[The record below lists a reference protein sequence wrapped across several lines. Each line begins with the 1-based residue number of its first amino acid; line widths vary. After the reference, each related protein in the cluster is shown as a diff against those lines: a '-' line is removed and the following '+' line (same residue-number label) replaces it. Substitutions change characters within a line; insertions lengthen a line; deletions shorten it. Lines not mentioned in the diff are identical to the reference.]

1 MEGLRGGAGGWGG
14 GALAVRAQRAW
25 RFPERDGGGVP
36 GWRPAPRPQGLR
48 EGRLEWMGGPA
59 GAGPGS

>member
-1 MEGLRGGAGGWGG
+1 MEGLRGGRRGG
-14 GALAVRAQRAW
+14 GASGPGAARLAL
-25 RFPERDGGGVP
+25 PERDGGGVP

-48 EGRLEWMGGPA
+48 EGRLERMGGPA